1 MAMNEDGARRAAYVF
16 LAAGVVL
23 LAVNHWNVMDQ
34 HRAFLWAVLIGPT
47 ALFLGVAGVI
57 NPKIVLAAGKYGKDL
72 PSSLKAIAVILV
84 VAGLACSA
92 LLALVVYQ
100 LR

>member
-1 MAMNEDGARRAAYVF
+1 MNEDSARRAAWVF

-23 LAVNHWNVMDQ
+23 LAVNHWNVMDEQ
-34 HRAFLWAVLIGPT
+34 RAFLWAILIGPT

-57 NPKIVLAAGKYGKDL
+57 NPKFILAAGKYGKDL
-72 PSSLKAIAVILV
+72 PWSLKAVPVVLV
-84 VAGLACSA
+84 LAGFACSA
-92 LLALVVYQ
+92 LLALVVYR